1 MYYLIFGF
9 LGGVLLGSIITQLI
23 VRHKTGYGYFKIEP
37 YSDEEPDMY
46 KVNVCLTP
54 DQSLL
59 KVNKIWLYKD
69 PSQK

>member
-1 MYYLIFGF
+1 MVYLAF
-9 LGGVLLGSIITQLI
+9 LGGVLLGSIFMQLI
-23 VRHKTGYGYFKIEP
+23 VRFRTGYGYFKVEP

-59 KVNKIWLYKD
+59 KVKKIVLHKD

>member
-1 MYYLIFGF
+1 MNYLIF
-9 LGGVLLGSIITQLI
+9 LGGVLIGSIITQLI
-23 VRHKTGYGYFKIEP
+23 VRNKTGYGYFKIEP

>member
-1 MYYLIFGF
+1 MNYLIF

-59 KVNKIWLYKD
+59 TVDKIWLHKD

>member
-1 MYYLIFGF
+1 MNYLIF
-9 LGGVLLGSIITQLI
+9 LGGVLVGSIITQLI
-23 VRHKTGYGYFKIEP
+23 VRHKTGYGYFKIER

-59 KVNKIWLYKD
+59 KVKKIVLHKY

>member
-1 MYYLIFGF
+1 MNYLFF

-46 KVNVCLTP
+46 KVNVYLTP

-59 KVNKIWLYKD
+59 KVNKIWLYRD

>member
-1 MYYLIFGF
+1 MYYLIF

>member
-1 MYYLIFGF
+1 MNYLIF
-9 LGGVLLGSIITQLI
+9 LGGVLLGSILTQLI
-23 VRHKTGYGYFKIEP
+23 VRNKTGYGYFKIEP

-69 PSQK
+69 HSQK

>member
-1 MYYLIFGF
+1 MNYLFF
-9 LGGVLLGSIITQLI
+9 LGGVILGSILTQLI

-59 KVNKIWLYKD
+59 KVKKIILYKD

>member
-1 MYYLIFGF
+1 MYYLIF

-23 VRHKTGYGYFKIEP
+23 VRNKTGYGYFKIEP
-37 YSDEEPDMY
+37 YSDEEPDMD

>member
-1 MYYLIFGF
+1 MVYLAF
-9 LGGVLLGSIITQLI
+9 LGGVLLGSIFTQLI
-23 VRHKTGYGYFKIEP
+23 VRFRTGYGYFKVEP
-37 YSDEEPDMY
+37 YSDEEPGLD

-59 KVNKIWLYKD
+59 KVKKIVLHKD

>member
-1 MYYLIFGF
+1 MNYLIF
-9 LGGVLLGSIITQLI
+9 LGGVLVGSIITQLI
-23 VRHKTGYGYFKIEP
+23 VRHKTGYGYFKIEQ

-59 KVNKIWLYKD
+59 KVKKIVLHKD

>member
-1 MYYLIFGF
+1 MNYLIF

-23 VRHKTGYGYFKIEP
+23 VRNKTGYGYFKIEP

-54 DQSLL
+54 DPSLL

>member
-1 MYYLIFGF
+1 MNYLIF
-9 LGGVLLGSIITQLI
+9 LGGVLLGSILTQLI

-59 KVNKIWLYKD
+59 NVKKIVLHKD

>member
-1 MYYLIFGF
+1 MNYLIF

-37 YSDEEPDMY
+37 YSDEEPEMY

-69 PSQK
+69 TSQK

>member
-1 MYYLIFGF
+1 MNYLIF
-9 LGGVLLGSIITQLI
+9 LGGVLIGSIITQLI
-23 VRHKTGYGYFKIEP
+23 VRNKTGYGYFKIEP
-37 YSDEEPDMY
+37 YSDEEPDLY

-59 KVNKIWLYKD
+59 KVKKIVLHKD

>member
-1 MYYLIFGF
+1 MNYLIF
-9 LGGVLLGSIITQLI
+9 LGGVLVGSILTQLI

-59 KVNKIWLYKD
+59 KVNKIWLHKD

>member
-1 MYYLIFGF
+1 MNYLIF
-9 LGGVLLGSIITQLI
+9 LGGILLGSILTQLI
-23 VRHKTGYGYFKIEP
+23 VRNKTGYGYFKIEP

-69 PSQK
+69 TSQK

>member
-1 MYYLIFGF
+1 MIYLFF

-23 VRHKTGYGYFKIEP
+23 VRHKTGHGYFNIEE
-37 YSDEEPDMY
+37 YSNEEPGFY

-59 KVNKIWLYKD
+59 TVDKIWLHKD

>member
-1 MYYLIFGF
+1 MVYLAF
-9 LGGVLLGSIITQLI
+9 LGGVLLGSIFTQLI
-23 VRHKTGYGYFKIEP
+23 VGFRTGYGYFKVEP
-37 YSDEEPDMY
+37 YSDEEPDLY

-59 KVNKIWLYKD
+59 KVKKIVLHKD

>member
-1 MYYLIFGF
+1 MNYLIF

-69 PSQK
+69 T